1 MSVSRHLTRTLVA
14 GLVALLPVGGLV
26 LSVVWAEDAVAETW
40 LADQAW
46 YVPGLGLI
54 GVALVLYV
62 IGLIVTTFLGRWLWR
77 IVDALIEELPLL
89 GGLYATLKQLLG
101 YGEGKDAMFLETVW
115 VPAHGFDAQELG
127 LVTQR
132 LDDGARLVVF
142 VPSSPTP
149 TNGRMLVLPASGV
162 RPCALSVHEALKAL
176 VSVGKT
182 SLVHDPDDD

>member
-1 MSVSRHLTRTLVA
+1 MTLQRHLTRTLIA

-26 LSVVWAEDAVAETW
+26 LSVVWAEDAVAESW
-40 LADQAW
+40 LAEQPW
-46 YVPGLGLI
+46 YLPGFGLLA
-54 GVALVLYV
+54 VAVVLYV
-62 IGLIVTTFLGRWLWR
+62 IGLLITTFLGRWLWR

-101 YGEGKDAMFLETVW
+101 YGEGRDAMFHDVVW
-115 VPAHGFDAQELG
+115 VPAHGFDALELG

-132 LDDGARLVVF
+132 LQRPEGERLVVF

-149 TNGRMLVLPASGV
+149 TNGRMLLLPPDAV
-162 RPCALSVHEALKAL
+162 QPCELSVHEALKAL

-182 SLVHDPDDD
+182 TLEPERT

>member
-14 GLVALLPVGGLV
+14 GLVALLPVGGLILTV
-26 LSVVWAEDAVAETW
+26 IFAEDAVAESW
-40 LADQAW
+40 LAEQAW
-46 YVPGLGLI
+46 YFPGMGLLA
-54 GVALVLYV
+54 VALVLYV
-62 IGLIVTTFLGRWLWR
+62 IGLLITTFFGRWAWR

-101 YGEGKDAMFLETVW
+101 YGEGKDAMFLAVVW
-115 VPAHGFDAQELG
+115 VPAQGFDAEELG

-132 LDDGARLVVF
+132 LDDGETLVVF

-149 TNGRMLVLPASGV
+149 TNGRMLRLPASGV
-162 RPCALSVHEALKAL
+162 RPSELSVHEALKAL

-182 SLVHDPDDD
+182 SLEPDPDAA